1 MIAGKVMSKRPV
13 RIANFSGYL
22 GDRYSA
28 FDEVMAGDPVDVLMG
43 DYLAEITL
51 ASFAAR
57 YRANVSSGYADSFI
71 EQLRPHVAAI
81 AARGCKVVT
90 NAGGFNPAGL
100 ARALEALFSKA
111 GVALRVA
118 YVEGDSVLERLDEL
132 QASGHALEHLDTGAP
147 LSSWG
152 FEPIAANAYLG
163 AWGIA
168 AALHASAD
176 VVVCGRVTDASLTL
190 GPAAWW
196 HDWPADAWDELAGA
210 VVAGHIIECGP
221 HAVGGNF
228 SGFATI
234 PGVLHPGFPIAEI
247 AADGSSVITKHAR
260 DGGAVTV
267 DTVTAQ
273 LVYEIQGPLY
283 LNPDVIADIGSVR
296 LESIAPDRVR
306 VYGVK
311 GSPPPPTT
319 KVAIFALIGYQI
331 VSTVFVTGL
340 GIDAKIEMLREQV
353 RGMLAGGA
361 IEELTITPLGR
372 AAPDPAT
379 QWEATVPV
387 RIMATSREREPLE
400 QANFANKLSSLYLC
414 SIPGF
419 YQDTGAQRM
428 VHPQPRIQYWPAI
441 LPMDALEHRA
451 VLDGLQITIPPPA
464 ATTSAFTQ
472 PRHPEPTQML
482 PGETRRVPLGTLA
495 FARSGDKG
503 ANSNVG
509 IWVPDERAWP
519 WLRDALSTRAI
530 RELVSEARALEIVRH
545 EFPHLRAVHFVFRG
559 YLGSGGSSNLRPD
572 QVGKAVGEYILAK
585 EVDVPVAL
593 LPDAHALVAD

>member
-1 MIAGKVMSKRPV
+1 MSKRPV

-28 FDEVMAGDPVDVLMG
+28 FDEVMGGDPVDVLMG

-57 YRANVSSGYADSFI
+57 YRANVSTGYADSFI
-71 EQLRPHVAAI
+71 EQLRPHATAL

-100 ARALEALFSKA
+100 ARALQTLFSEA

-118 YVEGDSVLERLDEL
+118 YVEGDNVLERLAEL
-132 QASGHALEHLDTGAP
+132 QAAGHALEHLDTGAP
-147 LSSWG
+147 LRSWG

-168 AALHASAD
+168 AALRASAD

-196 HDWPADAWDELAGA
+196 HEWPVDAWDELAGA
-210 VVAGHIIECGP
+210 IVAGHIIECGP
-221 HAVGGNF
+221 HAAGGNF

-296 LESIAPDRVR
+296 LEAIGPDRVR
-306 VYGVK
+306 VHGVK
-311 GSPPPPTT
+311 GLPPPPTT
-319 KVAIFALIGYQI
+319 KVAIFAPIGYQI

-340 GIDAKIEMLREQV
+340 AIDAKIDLLREQI
-353 RGMLAGGA
+353 RGMLGGGDV
-361 IEELTITPLGR
+361 EELTITPLGC
-372 AAPDPAT
+372 AAPDPRT

-428 VHPQPRIQYWPAI
+428 VHPQPRIAYWPAI
-441 LPMDALEHRA
+441 LPQSVLAHR
-451 VLDGLQITIPPPA
+451 VLLDDGREIEIA
-464 ATTSAFTQ
+464 APRRTTAAFTQ
-472 PRHPEPTQML
+472 PTHAEPAPALSSAL
-482 PGETRRVPLGTLA
+482 PATTRRVPLGA
-495 FARSGDKG
+495 VAHARSGDKG

-509 IWVPDERAWP
+509 IWVPSDDAWP
-519 WLRDALSTRAI
+519 WLREALSSAAI
-530 RELVSEARALEIVRH
+530 RELVSEARGLEIVRH

-559 YLGSGGSSNLRPD
+559 LLGSGGSSNLRPD

-585 EVDVPVAL
+585 YIDVPIEL
-593 LPDAHALVAD
+593 LAGAHALVAD

>member
-1 MIAGKVMSKRPV
+1 MSKRPV

-57 YRANVSSGYADSFI
+57 YRANVSSGYADYFI
-71 EQLRPHVAAI
+71 EQFRPHVAAI
-81 AARGCKVVT
+81 AKRGCKVVT

-100 ARALEALFSKA
+100 AH
-111 GVALRVA
+111 ALRRLFAEEGVQLKVA
-118 YVEGDSVLERLDEL
+118 YVEGDNIMDRLAAL
-132 QASGHALEHLDTGAP
+132 QAAGHGLEHLDTGAP

-163 AWGIA
+163 GWGIA
-168 AALHASAD
+168 AALRASAD

-196 HDWPADAWDELAGA
+196 HDWPVDAWDALAGA
-210 VVAGHIIECGP
+210 LVAGHIIECGP

-228 SGFATI
+228 SGFTAI
-234 PGVLHPGFPIAEI
+234 PGVMHPGFPIAEI
-247 AADGSSVITKHAR
+247 DSDGSSVITKHAC

-283 LNPDVIADIGSVR
+283 LNPDVIADISSVR
-296 LESIAPDRVR
+296 LAQIGPDRVR
-306 VYGVK
+306 VHGVT
-311 GSPPPPTT
+311 GMPPPATT
-319 KVAIFALIGYQI
+319 KVAIFAPIGYQM

-340 GIDAKIEMLREQV
+340 AVQEKIDMIREQV
-353 RGMLAGGA
+353 RGLLGGDG
-361 IEELTITPLGR
+361 IDELTITPLGS

-387 RIMATSREREPLE
+387 RIMATSRERESLE
-400 QANFANKLSSLYLC
+400 QANFANKISSLYLC
-414 SIPGF
+414 SFPGF

-441 LPMDALEHRA
+441 LPMAALDHRI
-451 VLDGLQITIPPPA
+451 VLGDGPNVAIPPPSV
-464 ATTSAFTQ
+464 TTASFAQ
-472 PRHPEPTQML
+472 PVHPEPDPSP

-509 IWVPDERAWP
+509 IWVADDRAWP
-519 WLRDALSTRAI
+519 WLRETLTSRAI
-530 RELVSEARALEIVRH
+530 RELVSEARGLEVVRH

-559 YLGSGGSSNLRPD
+559 LLGSGGSSNVRPD

-585 EVDVPVAL
+585 YVDVPVAL
-593 LPDAHALVAD
+593 FDDIRAAVAR